1 MQFRYDAQVDAMAVQ
16 FTKGEGRVLT
26 QEVAPGVYL
35 DFDSKGKLLAI
46 EVLYASRHVPRAV
59 LEANPYPI
67 EYLTLAEAG
76 KESGL
81 SPATLRRQI
90 NNGRIAAVKR
100 GRDWLIDGLS
110 LINYLE
116 SRARSGRPPMKR
128 KPARATRKVAAKRP
142 RPA

>member
-1 MQFRYDAQVDAMAVQ
+1 MQFQYDVQADAMAVQ

-26 QEVAPGVYL
+26 EEVAPGVYL
-35 DFDSKGKLLAI
+35 DFDAKGKLVAI
-46 EVLYASRHVPRAV
+46 EVLHASRHVPRAV
-59 LEANPYPI
+59 LEAHPYPI

-76 KESGL
+76 EESGL

-110 LINYLE
+110 LLNYLE
-116 SRARSGRPPMKR
+116 SRAPSGRPPIKR
-128 KPARATRKVAAKRP
+128 KPARVTRKGTSKRA